1 MLMAATIVAARAA
14 ASKSIYVPE
23 VAELVRVEKM
33 SALETLF
40 EVRLPGGRD
49 LGHQPG
55 QFVQVSLLGI
65 GEAPISISSSPLAKG
80 TFELVVREAGNLTSA
95 LHRQKAGDKIGIRG
109 PFGKGFDVEQLLGKD
124 VIFVAGGIGLPPLRS
139 LITTMLHPA
148 RRGDFG
154 RVIVLYGVKS
164 PAEFIFN
171 AERKSWETRA
181 DLEYRVTV
189 DRATAGWTGHV
200 GVITTLIPDLTID
213 VANTV
218 AAICGPPVMYK
229 FAILALHSKGLRDEQ
244 IYVSLERRM
253 KCGVGKCG
261 HCQINNVYVCQEGP
275 VFNYGKIQ
283 DLKEAIQ

>member
-1 MLMAATIVAARAA
+1 MPATTVATRAA
-14 ASKSIYVPE
+14 ASNNIYVPE
-23 VAELVRVEKM
+23 IAELVRVEKM
-33 SALETLF
+33 SPLETLF

-49 LGHQPG
+49 LGHHPG

-80 TFELVVREAGNLTSA
+80 TFELVVREVGNLTSA
-95 LHRQKAGDKIGIRG
+95 LHRMKAGDRIGIRG
-109 PFGKGFDVEQLLGKD
+109 PFGKGFDVEQFLGKD

-139 LITTMLHPA
+139 LINTMIHPG

-154 RVIVLYGVKS
+154 RVIVLYGTRT

-171 AERKSWETRA
+171 EERASWEKSR
-181 DLEYRVTV
+181 DLEYHVTV
-189 DRATAGWTGHV
+189 DRATAGWNGHV
-200 GVITTLIPDLTID
+200 GVITTLIPDLKLD

-229 FAILALHSKGLRDEQ
+229 FAILALRSKGLRDEQ
-244 IYVSLERRM
+244 IYVSLERKM

-275 VFNYGKIQ
+275 VFNYGKIK

>member
-1 MLMAATIVAARAA
+1 MMAATSVAARAA
-14 ASKSIYVPE
+14 APKNIYVPE
-23 VAELVRVEKM
+23 IAELVRVEKM

-65 GEAPISISSSPLAKG
+65 GEAPISVSSSPLVG
-80 TFELVVREAGNLTSA
+80 GSFELVVREVGNLTAA
-95 LHRQKAGDKIGIRG
+95 LHRLKAGDRIGIRG
-109 PFGKGFDVEQLLGKD
+109 PFGKGFNLDEFRGKD
-124 VIFVAGGIGLPPLRS
+124 AVFVAGGIGLPPLRS
-139 LITTMLHPA
+139 VINTMIHPD
-148 RRGDFG
+148 RRGEFG
-154 RVIVLYGVKS
+154 RVIVLYGTKT

-171 AERKSWETRA
+171 EERARWEKSTE
-181 DLEYRVTV
+181 LEYHVTV

-200 GVITTLIPDLTID
+200 GVITTLIPDLTLD
-213 VANTV
+213 VANTI

-229 FAILALHSKGLRDEQ
+229 FAILALRSKGLRDEQ
-244 IYVSLERRM
+244 IYVSLERKM

-275 VFNYGKIQ
+275 VFNYATIK